1 MSKKKLRLEP
11 AEAIDEFA
19 SNYFKYLSQLYSN
32 LDTKIFIKFE
42 KEFDD
47 ILQKNKTLFILGNG
61 GGASTGSTMVND
73 LGFDILKKTKTKK
86 TFQIMSLT
94 DNQSS
99 VTAISNDISFDEVFT
114 NQLKIYFKKGD
125 KILIFSASGNST
137 NLINAAKY
145 VKKKGGKIISVLG
158 FDGGKLKKL
167 SDLCL
172 HIKTNTGEYGPVED
186 LQLSFNHIL
195 AHWYQLK
202 LNIQ

>member
-137 NLINAAKY
+137 NLINAANL
-145 VKKKGGKIISVLG
+145 VKKKVGKVMM
-158 FDGGKLKKL
+158 
-167 SDLCL
+167 
-172 HIKTNTGEYGPVED
+172 
-186 LQLSFNHIL
+186 
-195 AHWYQLK
+195 
-202 LNIQ
+202 

>member
-1 MSKKKLRLEP
+1 MYKKLTKKTKLISDY
-11 AEAIDEFA
+11 AKK
-19 SNYFKYLSQLYSN
+19 YFQYLSYLYEN
-32 LDTKIFIKFE
+32 LDTSKFEKFE
-42 KEFDD
+42 KEFDN
-47 ILQKNKTLFILGNG
+47 ILSSNKTLFIIGNG

-86 TFQIMSLT
+86 TFKIMSLT

-99 VTAISNDISFDEVFT
+99 VTAISNDTSFDELFT

-125 KILIFSASGNST
+125 KLLIFSASGNSQ

-145 VKKKGGKIISVLG
+145 VKKNGGKVMSVVG
-158 FDGGKLKKL
+158 FDGGEIKKI

-172 HIKTNTGEYGPVED
+172 HIQTNKGEYGPVED

-195 AHWYQLK
+195 AHWYQIK
-202 LNIQ
+202 LNEV

>member
-73 LGFDILKKTKTKK
+73 LGFDILKKLKPKK
-86 TFQIMSLT
+86 H
-94 DNQSS
+94 
-99 VTAISNDISFDEVFT
+99 
-114 NQLKIYFKKGD
+114 FK
-125 KILIFSASGNST
+125 
-137 NLINAAKY
+137 
-145 VKKKGGKIISVLG
+145 
-158 FDGGKLKKL
+158 
-167 SDLCL
+167 
-172 HIKTNTGEYGPVED
+172 
-186 LQLSFNHIL
+186 
-195 AHWYQLK
+195 
-202 LNIQ
+202 

>member
-1 MSKKKLRLEP
+1 MSKQLTKK
-11 AEAIDEFA
+11 AKTISDYAK
-19 SNYFKYLSQLYSN
+19 NYFHYLSNLYEKI
-32 LDTKIFIKFE
+32 DTSKFVNFE
-42 KEFDD
+42 KEFDN
-47 ILQKNKTLFILGNG
+47 ILKSNKTLFIIGNG

-86 TFQIMSLT
+86 TFKIMSLT

-99 VTAISNDISFDEVFT
+99 VTAISNDTSFDELFT

-125 KILIFSASGNST
+125 KVLIFSASGNSK

-145 VKKKGGKIISVLG
+145 VKKNGGKVMSVIG
-158 FDGGKLKKL
+158 FDGGEIKKI

-172 HIKTNTGEYGPVED
+172 HIQTNKGEYGPVED

-202 LNIQ
+202 LNKA

>member
-1 MSKKKLRLEP
+1 MSKQLTKK
-11 AEAIDEFA
+11 AKTISDYAK
-19 SNYFKYLSQLYSN
+19 NYFHYLSNLYEKI
-32 LDTKIFIKFE
+32 DTSKFVNFE
-42 KEFDD
+42 KEFDN
-47 ILQKNKTLFILGNG
+47 ILKSNKTLFIIGNG

-86 TFQIMSLT
+86 TFKIMSLT

-99 VTAISNDISFDEVFT
+99 VTAISNDTSFDELFT

-125 KILIFSASGNST
+125 KVLIFSASGNSK

-145 VKKKGGKIISVLG
+145 VKKNGGKVMSVVG
-158 FDGGKLKKL
+158 FDGGEIKKI

-172 HIKTNTGEYGPVED
+172 HIQTNKGEYGPVED

-195 AHWYQLK
+195 AHWYQYK
-202 LNIQ
+202 LNI